1 MTKKKILNIIF
12 VFLGLIFVL
21 FFWEISSRIYNSNS
35 VFPSF
40 IESLMNLVNLLK
52 DINLYK
58 SLLFTIGLGLLGV
71 LISIIFGIFFGIL
84 AYYFELFRAFF
95 SPINKIFRVIPTI
108 IISILLI
115 IFIKNIFAYLIISFL
130 VLFPLIYEATLKGFL
145 EIDQNIINSL
155 RLEETKGFSSL
166 FKVLFPLASPYILL
180 SVIQSIGLGLKI
192 EIMAEILMGD
202 NKNIGIGHLINNAYN
217 HTFNYIDI
225 YSYTLL
231 IVVVYLLID
240 LVLYILKEKFIKID
254 K

>member
-1 MTKKKILNIIF
+1 M
-12 VFLGLIFVL
+12 
-21 FFWEISSRIYNSNS
+21 
-35 VFPSF
+35 
-40 IESLMNLVNLLK
+40 SL
-52 DINLYK
+52 
-58 SLLFTIGLGLLGV
+58 S
-71 LISIIFGIFFGIL
+71 
-84 AYYFELFRAFF
+84 
-95 SPINKIFRVIPTI
+95 
-108 IISILLI
+108 
-115 IFIKNIFAYLIISFL
+115 YLIINFL

-145 EIDQNIINSL
+145 EIDHNIINSL

-225 YSYTLL
+225 YSYALL

-240 LVLYILKEKFIKID
+240 LVLHILKEKFIKID